1 MTGRERLVAAAR
13 GGETDQK
20 ATLAWPCPESTA
32 SDALIVADAD
42 SVVADDERAVL
53 VEVANPFGQA
63 LARDFDL
70 NAALVADPD
79 APALEEM
86 VEATRTDLRN
96 ALDAGADGVFYVLH
110 GARGKWCSPMQY
122 GGWYLERDREL
133 LQEIA
138 DARLNVLFVV
148 GEDDTYLDFVSDLP
162 AHVFAWDANA
172 TTQDSAAVR
181 TMRAGAQA
189 SADDRS
195 EIRLVSPGPITPLL
209 ER

>member
-20 ATLAWPCPESTA
+20 ATLAWPCPESAT
-32 SDALIVADAD
+32 SDALIVAGADA
-42 SVVADDERAVL
+42 VVADSERAVL

-63 LARDFDL
+63 LARDLDL

-86 VEATRTDLRN
+86 VEATRADLRS

-148 GEDDTYLDFVSDLP
+148 GEDDAYLDFVSDLP
-162 AHVFAWDANA
+162 AHVFAWDSAA
-172 TTQDSAAVR
+172 TAQDSATVR
-181 TMRAGAQA
+181 AMRQGAQA

>member
-13 GGETDQK
+13 GGETDRP
-20 ATLAWPCPESTA
+20 ATLFWPCPKSEG
-32 SDALIVADAD
+32 SDALILENAKDVVPDAD
-42 SVVADDERAVL
+42 RAVL

-63 LARDFDL
+63 LARDLDL

-110 GARGKWCSPMQY
+110 GACGRWCSPMQY

-133 LQEIA
+133 LEEIA

-148 GEDDTYLDFVSDLP
+148 GSDDTYLDFVSDLP
-162 AHVFAWDANA
+162 AHVFAWDSAA
-172 TTQDSAAVR
+172 TAQDSASVR
-181 TMRAGAQA
+181 AMRNGAQA
-189 SADDRS
+189 SADAHS
-195 EIRLVSPGPITPLL
+195 EIRLVSPGPIAPLL